1 MTYRKS
7 SKVNAKLNLER
18 VKKVAVKKAKSQKR
32 AKRKTPDLDEVIK
45 KTLLLLEKN
54 GAVGFRLEDLIEQTG
69 VSKSSLYLH
78 FGDRDGLIAVALE
91 SAFVRDIRA
100 NVDGAIAIFSKVKT
114 KKQMQQAIPTL
125 VDAALN
131 LRNDSR
137 WQRVM
142 VLSSARHRQD
152 MLKRISDSQIMFNSA
167 LEEIVRDKQQLG
179 ILRNDL
185 DAREIGVLIQAAIS
199 GRIFRDLDPKMKDA
213 NLKNWRKVL
222 ISVYESFL
230 A

>member
-1 MTYRKS
+1 MSTTGG
-7 SKVNAKLNLER
+7 
-18 VKKVAVKKAKSQKR
+18 VKKTKIKKR
-32 AKRKTPDLDEVIK
+32 AKRKTPDLHEIVE
-45 KTLLLLEKN
+45 KTIALLERD
-54 GAVGFRLEDLIEQTG
+54 GAVGFRIEDLIAQTG
-69 VSKSSLYLH
+69 ISKSSLYLH

-91 SAFVRDIRA
+91 SAFVRDVRA

-131 LRNDSR
+131 LRNDAR

-152 MLKRISDSQIMFNSA
+152 LLKRISDSQIMFNSA

-179 ILRNDL
+179 IIRNDL
-185 DAREIGVLIQAAIS
+185 DAREIGVLIQAAIF
-199 GRIFRDLDPKMKDA
+199 GRIFRDLDSKMKGA
-213 NLKNWRKVL
+213 NLENWRKVL

>member
-1 MTYRKS
+1 
-7 SKVNAKLNLER
+7 
-18 VKKVAVKKAKSQKR
+18 
-32 AKRKTPDLDEVIK
+32 
-45 KTLLLLEKN
+45 
-54 GAVGFRLEDLIEQTG
+54 
-69 VSKSSLYLH
+69 LH

-91 SAFVRDIRA
+91 SAFVRDVRA
-100 NVDGAIAIFSKVKT
+100 NVDAAIAIFSKVKT

-131 LRNDSR
+131 LRNDAR

-152 MLKRISDSQIMFNSA
+152 LSKRISDSQIMFNSA

-179 ILRNDL
+179 VIRNDL
-185 DAREIGVLIQAAIS
+185 DAREIGVLIQAAIF

-213 NLKNWRKVL
+213 NLNNWRKVL
-222 ISVYESFL
+222 ISLYEFFL

>member
-1 MTYRKS
+1 MS
-7 SKVNAKLNLER
+7 
-18 VKKVAVKKAKSQKR
+18 KKVAVKKAKSQKR

-45 KTLLLLEKN
+45 KTLFLLEKN
-54 GAVGFRLEDLIEQTG
+54 GAVGFRIEDLIEQTG
-69 VSKSSLYLH
+69 ISKSSLYLH

-91 SAFVRDIRA
+91 SAFVRDVRA
-100 NVDGAIAIFSKVKT
+100 NVDAAIAIFSKVKT

-125 VDAALN
+125 VDAALD
-131 LRNDSR
+131 LRNDAR

-152 MLKRISDSQIMFNSA
+152 LSKRISDSQIMFNSA

-179 ILRNDL
+179 VIRNDL
-185 DAREIGVLIQAAIS
+185 DAREIGILIQGAIF
-199 GRIFRDLDPKMKDA
+199 GRIFRDLDPKMTDA

-222 ISVYESFL
+222 ISLYEFFL

>member
-1 MTYRKS
+1 MSTTGG
-7 SKVNAKLNLER
+7 
-18 VKKVAVKKAKSQKR
+18 VKKTKIKKR
-32 AKRKTPDLDEVIK
+32 AKRKTPDLHEIVE
-45 KTLLLLEKN
+45 KTIALLERD
-54 GAVGFRLEDLIEQTG
+54 GAVGFRIEDLIAQTG

-91 SAFVRDIRA
+91 SAFVRDVRA
-100 NVDGAIAIFSKVKT
+100 NVDAAIAIFSKVKT

-131 LRNDSR
+131 LRNDAR

-152 MLKRISDSQIMFNSA
+152 LSKRISDSQVMFNSA

-179 ILRNDL
+179 VIRNDL
-185 DAREIGVLIQAAIS
+185 DAREIGILIQAAIF

-222 ISVYESFL
+222 ISLYEFFL

>member
-1 MTYRKS
+1 VSTTGG
-7 SKVNAKLNLER
+7 
-18 VKKVAVKKAKSQKR
+18 VKKTKIKKR
-32 AKRKTPDLDEVIK
+32 AKRKTPDLHEIVE
-45 KTLLLLEKN
+45 KTIVLLERD
-54 GAVGFRLEDLIEQTG
+54 GAVGFRIEDLIAQTG
-69 VSKSSLYLH
+69 ISKSSLYLH

-91 SAFVRDIRA
+91 SAFVRDVRA

-131 LRNDSR
+131 LRNDAR

-152 MLKRISDSQIMFNSA
+152 LLKRISDSQIMFNSA

-179 ILRNDL
+179 IIRNDL
-185 DAREIGVLIQAAIS
+185 NAREIGVLIQAAIF
-199 GRIFRDLDPKMKDA
+199 GRIFRDLDPKMKDG
-213 NLKNWRKVL
+213 NLENWRKVL
-222 ISVYESFL
+222 ISLYEFFL

>member
-1 MTYRKS
+1 MSTTGG
-7 SKVNAKLNLER
+7 
-18 VKKVAVKKAKSQKR
+18 VKKTKIKKR
-32 AKRKTPDLDEVIK
+32 AKRKTPDLHEIVE
-45 KTLLLLEKN
+45 KTIALLERD
-54 GAVGFRLEDLIEQTG
+54 GAVGFRIEDLIAQTG
-69 VSKSSLYLH
+69 ISKSSLYLH

-91 SAFVRDIRA
+91 SAFVRDVRA

-131 LRNDSR
+131 LRNDAR

-152 MLKRISDSQIMFNSA
+152 LLKRISDSQIMFNSA
-167 LEEIVRDKQQLG
+167 LEEIVRDKQRLG
-179 ILRNDL
+179 IIRNDL
-185 DAREIGVLIQAAIS
+185 DAREIGVLIQAAIF
-199 GRIFRDLDPKMKDA
+199 GRILRDLDSKMKGA
-213 NLKNWRKVL
+213 NLENWRKVL

>member
-1 MTYRKS
+1 MSTTGG
-7 SKVNAKLNLER
+7 
-18 VKKVAVKKAKSQKR
+18 VKKTKIKKR
-32 AKRKTPDLDEVIK
+32 AKRKTPDLHEIVE
-45 KTLLLLEKN
+45 KTIVLLERD
-54 GAVGFRLEDLIEQTG
+54 GAVGFRIEDLIAQTG
-69 VSKSSLYLH
+69 ISKSSLYLH

-91 SAFVRDIRA
+91 SAFARDVRV

-131 LRNDSR
+131 LRNDAR

-152 MLKRISDSQIMFNSA
+152 LLKRISDSQMMFNSA

-179 ILRNDL
+179 IIRNDL
-185 DAREIGVLIQAAIS
+185 DAREIGVLIQAAIF
-199 GRIFRDLDPKMKDA
+199 GRIFRDLDPKMKDG
-213 NLKNWRKVL
+213 NLTNWRKVL
-222 ISVYESFL
+222 ISLYEFFL

>member
-1 MTYRKS
+1 VSTTGG
-7 SKVNAKLNLER
+7 
-18 VKKVAVKKAKSQKR
+18 VKKTKIKKR
-32 AKRKTPDLDEVIK
+32 AKRKTPDLHEIVE
-45 KTLLLLEKN
+45 KTIALLERD
-54 GAVGFRLEDLIEQTG
+54 GAVGFRIEDLIAQTG
-69 VSKSSLYLH
+69 ISKSSLYLH

-91 SAFVRDIRA
+91 SAFVRDVRA
-100 NVDGAIAIFSKVKT
+100 NVDAAIAIFSKVKT

-131 LRNDSR
+131 LRNDAR

-152 MLKRISDSQIMFNSA
+152 LSKRISDSQIMFNSA

-179 ILRNDL
+179 VIRNDL
-185 DAREIGVLIQAAIS
+185 DAREIGVLIQAAIF

>member
-1 MTYRKS
+1 VSTTGG
-7 SKVNAKLNLER
+7 
-18 VKKVAVKKAKSQKR
+18 VKKTKIKKR
-32 AKRKTPDLDEVIK
+32 AKRKTPDLHEIVE
-45 KTLLLLEKN
+45 KTIALLERD
-54 GAVGFRLEDLIEQTG
+54 GAVGFRIEDLIAQTG
-69 VSKSSLYLH
+69 ISKSSLYLH

-91 SAFVRDIRA
+91 SAFVRDVRA

-131 LRNDSR
+131 LRNDAR

-152 MLKRISDSQIMFNSA
+152 LLKRISDSQIMFNSA

-179 ILRNDL
+179 IIRNDL
-185 DAREIGVLIQAAIS
+185 DAREIGVLIQAAIF
-199 GRIFRDLDPKMKDA
+199 GRIFRDLDSKMKGA
-213 NLKNWRKVL
+213 NLENWRKVL

>member
-1 MTYRKS
+1 MSTS
-7 SKVNAKLNLER
+7 GG
-18 VKKVAVKKAKSQKR
+18 VKKTKIKKR
-32 AKRKTPDLDEVIK
+32 AKRKTPDLHEIVE
-45 KTLLLLEKN
+45 KTIALLERD
-54 GAVGFRLEDLIEQTG
+54 GAVGFRIEDLIAQTG
-69 VSKSSLYLH
+69 ISKSSLYLH

-91 SAFVRDIRA
+91 SAFVRDVRA

-131 LRNDSR
+131 LRNDAR

-142 VLSSARHRQD
+142 VLSLARYRPD
-152 MLKRISDSQIMFNSA
+152 LLKRVSDSQVMINNA
-167 LEEIVRDKQQLG
+167 LEEIVRDKQKVGL
-179 ILRNDL
+179 IREDL
-185 DAREIGVLIQAAIS
+185 DAREIGILIQAAIF

-222 ISVYESFL
+222 ISLYEFFL

>member
-1 MTYRKS
+1 VSATGG
-7 SKVNAKLNLER
+7 
-18 VKKVAVKKAKSQKR
+18 VKKTKIQKR
-32 AKRKTPDLDEVIK
+32 AKRKTPDLHEIVE
-45 KTLLLLEKN
+45 KTIALLERD
-54 GAVGFRLEDLIEQTG
+54 GAVGFRIEDLIAQTG
-69 VSKSSLYLH
+69 ISKSSLYLH

-91 SAFVRDIRA
+91 SAFVRDVRA
-100 NVDGAIAIFSKVKT
+100 NVDAAIAIFSKVKT

-131 LRNDSR
+131 LRNDAR

-152 MLKRISDSQIMFNSA
+152 LSKRISDSQIMFNSA

-179 ILRNDL
+179 VIRNDL
-185 DAREIGVLIQAAIS
+185 DAREIGVLIQAAIF

-222 ISVYESFL
+222 ISLYEFFL

>member
-1 MTYRKS
+1 VSTTGG
-7 SKVNAKLNLER
+7 
-18 VKKVAVKKAKSQKR
+18 VKKTKIKKR
-32 AKRKTPDLDEVIK
+32 AKRKTPDLHEIVE
-45 KTLLLLEKN
+45 KTIALLERD
-54 GAVGFRLEDLIEQTG
+54 GAVGFRIEDLIAQTG
-69 VSKSSLYLH
+69 ISKSSLYLH

-91 SAFVRDIRA
+91 SAFVRDVRA

-131 LRNDSR
+131 LRNDAR

-152 MLKRISDSQIMFNSA
+152 LLKRISDSQIMFNSA

-179 ILRNDL
+179 IIRNDL
-185 DAREIGVLIQAAIS
+185 DAREIGVLIQAAIF
-199 GRIFRDLDPKMKDA
+199 GRIFRDLDSKMKGA
-213 NLKNWRKVL
+213 NLENWRKVL
-222 ISVYESFL
+222 ISVYETFL

>member
-1 MTYRKS
+1 MSTS
-7 SKVNAKLNLER
+7 GG
-18 VKKVAVKKAKSQKR
+18 VKKTKIKKR
-32 AKRKTPDLDEVIK
+32 AKRKTPDLHEIVE
-45 KTLLLLEKN
+45 KTIALLERD
-54 GAVGFRLEDLIEQTG
+54 GAVGFRIEDLIAQTG

-91 SAFVRDIRA
+91 SAFVRDVRA
-100 NVDGAIAIFSKVKT
+100 NVDAAIAIFSKVKT

-131 LRNDSR
+131 LRNDAR

-152 MLKRISDSQIMFNSA
+152 LSKRISDSQIMFNSA

-179 ILRNDL
+179 VIRNDL
-185 DAREIGVLIQAAIS
+185 DAREIGVLIQAAIF

>member
-1 MTYRKS
+1 MSTTGG
-7 SKVNAKLNLER
+7 
-18 VKKVAVKKAKSQKR
+18 VKKTKIKKR
-32 AKRKTPDLDEVIK
+32 AKRKTPDLHEIVE
-45 KTLLLLEKN
+45 KTIALLERD
-54 GAVGFRLEDLIEQTG
+54 GAVGFRIEDLIAQTG
-69 VSKSSLYLH
+69 ISKSSLYLH

-91 SAFVRDIRA
+91 SAFVRDVRA
-100 NVDGAIAIFSKVKT
+100 NVDAAIAIFSKVKT
-114 KKQMQQAIPTL
+114 KKQLQQAIPTL

-131 LRNDSR
+131 LRNDAR

-152 MLKRISDSQIMFNSA
+152 LSKRISDSQIMFNSA

-179 ILRNDL
+179 VIRNDL
-185 DAREIGVLIQAAIS
+185 DAREIGVLIQAAIF

-222 ISVYESFL
+222 ISLYEFFL

>member
-1 MTYRKS
+1 MSTTGG
-7 SKVNAKLNLER
+7 
-18 VKKVAVKKAKSQKR
+18 VKKTKIKKR
-32 AKRKTPDLDEVIK
+32 AKRKTPDLHEIVE
-45 KTLLLLEKN
+45 KTIVLLERD
-54 GAVGFRLEDLIEQTG
+54 GAVGFRIEDLIAQTG
-69 VSKSSLYLH
+69 ISKSSLYLH

-91 SAFVRDIRA
+91 SAFVRDVRA

-131 LRNDSR
+131 LRNDAR

-152 MLKRISDSQIMFNSA
+152 LLKRISDSQIMFNSA

-179 ILRNDL
+179 IIRNDL
-185 DAREIGVLIQAAIS
+185 NAREIGVLIQAAIF
-199 GRIFRDLDPKMKDA
+199 GRIFRDLDPKMKDG
-213 NLKNWRKVL
+213 NLENWRKVL
-222 ISVYESFL
+222 ISLHEFFL

>member
-1 MTYRKS
+1 MSTS
-7 SKVNAKLNLER
+7 GG
-18 VKKVAVKKAKSQKR
+18 VKKTKIKKR
-32 AKRKTPDLDEVIK
+32 AKRKTPDLHEIVE
-45 KTLLLLEKN
+45 KTIALLERD
-54 GAVGFRLEDLIEQTG
+54 GAVGFRIEDLIAQTG
-69 VSKSSLYLH
+69 ISKSSLYLH

-91 SAFVRDIRA
+91 SAFVRDVRA
-100 NVDGAIAIFSKVKT
+100 NVNAAIAIFSKVKT

-131 LRNDSR
+131 LRNDAR

-152 MLKRISDSQIMFNSA
+152 LSKRISDSQIMFNSA

-179 ILRNDL
+179 VIRNDL
-185 DAREIGVLIQAAIS
+185 DAREIGVLIQAAIF

-222 ISVYESFL
+222 ISLYEFFL

>member
-1 MTYRKS
+1 MSTTGG
-7 SKVNAKLNLER
+7 
-18 VKKVAVKKAKSQKR
+18 VKKTKIKKR
-32 AKRKTPDLDEVIK
+32 AKRKTPDLHEIVE
-45 KTLLLLEKN
+45 KTIALLERD
-54 GAVGFRLEDLIEQTG
+54 GAVGFRIEDLIAQTG

-91 SAFVRDIRA
+91 SAFVRDVRA
-100 NVDGAIAIFSKVKT
+100 NVDAAIAIFSKVKT

-131 LRNDSR
+131 LRNDAR

-152 MLKRISDSQIMFNSA
+152 LSKRISDSQIMFNSA

-179 ILRNDL
+179 VIRNDL
-185 DAREIGVLIQAAIS
+185 DAREIGILIQAAIF

-222 ISVYESFL
+222 ISLYEFFL

>member
-1 MTYRKS
+1 MSTTGG
-7 SKVNAKLNLER
+7 
-18 VKKVAVKKAKSQKR
+18 VKKTKIKKR
-32 AKRKTPDLDEVIK
+32 AKRKTPDLHEIVE
-45 KTLLLLEKN
+45 KTIVLLERD
-54 GAVGFRLEDLIEQTG
+54 GAVGFRIEDLIAQTG
-69 VSKSSLYLH
+69 ISKSSLYLH

-91 SAFVRDIRA
+91 SAFARDVRA

-131 LRNDSR
+131 LRNDAR

-152 MLKRISDSQIMFNSA
+152 LLKRISDSQMMFNSA

-179 ILRNDL
+179 IIRNDL
-185 DAREIGVLIQAAIS
+185 DAREIGVLIQAAIF
-199 GRIFRDLDPKMKDA
+199 GRIFRDLDPKMKDG
-213 NLKNWRKVL
+213 NLTNWRKVL
-222 ISVYESFL
+222 ISLYEFFL

>member
-1 MTYRKS
+1 VSTS
-7 SKVNAKLNLER
+7 GG
-18 VKKVAVKKAKSQKR
+18 VKKTKIKKR
-32 AKRKTPDLDEVIK
+32 AKRKTPDLHEIVE
-45 KTLLLLEKN
+45 KTIALLERD
-54 GAVGFRLEDLIEQTG
+54 GAVGFRIEDLIAQTG
-69 VSKSSLYLH
+69 ISKSSLYLH

-91 SAFVRDIRA
+91 SAFVRDVRA
-100 NVDGAIAIFSKVKT
+100 NVDAAIAIFSKVKT

-131 LRNDSR
+131 LRNDAR

-152 MLKRISDSQIMFNSA
+152 LSKRISDSQIMFNSA
-167 LEEIVRDKQQLG
+167 LEEIVRDKKQLG
-179 ILRNDL
+179 VIRNDL
-185 DAREIGVLIQAAIS
+185 DAREIGILIQAAIF

-213 NLKNWRKVL
+213 NLKKWRKVL
-222 ISVYESFL
+222 ISLYEFFL

>member
-1 MTYRKS
+1 MSTTGG
-7 SKVNAKLNLER
+7 
-18 VKKVAVKKAKSQKR
+18 VKKTKIKKR
-32 AKRKTPDLDEVIK
+32 AKRKTPDLHEIVE
-45 KTLLLLEKN
+45 KTIVLLERD
-54 GAVGFRLEDLIEQTG
+54 GAVGFRIEDLIAQTG
-69 VSKSSLYLH
+69 ISKSSLYLH

-91 SAFVRDIRA
+91 SAFVRDVRA
-100 NVDGAIAIFSKVKT
+100 NLDGAIAIFSKVKT
-114 KKQMQQAIPTL
+114 KKQLQQAIPIL

-131 LRNDSR
+131 LRNDAR

-152 MLKRISDSQIMFNSA
+152 LLKRISDSQTMFNSA

-179 ILRNDL
+179 IIRNDL
-185 DAREIGVLIQAAIS
+185 DAREIGVLIQAAIF

-222 ISVYESFL
+222 ISLYEFFL
-230 A
+230 V

>member
-1 MTYRKS
+1 MSTTGG
-7 SKVNAKLNLER
+7 
-18 VKKVAVKKAKSQKR
+18 VKKTKIKKR
-32 AKRKTPDLDEVIK
+32 AKRKTPDLHEIVE
-45 KTLLLLEKN
+45 KTIALLERD
-54 GAVGFRLEDLIEQTG
+54 GAVGFRIEDLIAQTG
-69 VSKSSLYLH
+69 ISKSSLYLH

-91 SAFVRDIRA
+91 SAFVRDVRA
-100 NVDGAIAIFSKVKT
+100 NVDAAIAIFSKVKT

-131 LRNDSR
+131 LRNDAR

-152 MLKRISDSQIMFNSA
+152 LSKRISDSQIMFNSA

-179 ILRNDL
+179 VIRNDL
-185 DAREIGVLIQAAIS
+185 DAREIGVLIQAAIF

-222 ISVYESFL
+222 VSLYEFFL

>member
-1 MTYRKS
+1 MSTTGG
-7 SKVNAKLNLER
+7 
-18 VKKVAVKKAKSQKR
+18 VKKTKIKKR
-32 AKRKTPDLDEVIK
+32 AKRKTPDLHEIVE
-45 KTLLLLEKN
+45 KTIVLLERD
-54 GAVGFRLEDLIEQTG
+54 GAVGFRIEDLIAQTG
-69 VSKSSLYLH
+69 ISKSSLYLH

-91 SAFVRDIRA
+91 SAFARDVRV

-131 LRNDSR
+131 LRNDAR

-152 MLKRISDSQIMFNSA
+152 LLKRISDSQIMFNSA

-179 ILRNDL
+179 IIRNDL
-185 DAREIGVLIQAAIS
+185 DAREIGVLIQAAIF
-199 GRIFRDLDPKMKDA
+199 GRIFRDLDPKMKDG
-213 NLKNWRKVL
+213 NLTNWRKVL
-222 ISVYESFL
+222 ISLYEFFL

>member
-1 MTYRKS
+1 MSTTGG
-7 SKVNAKLNLER
+7 
-18 VKKVAVKKAKSQKR
+18 VKKTKIKKR
-32 AKRKTPDLDEVIK
+32 AKRKTPDLHEIVE
-45 KTLLLLEKN
+45 KTIALLERD
-54 GAVGFRLEDLIEQTG
+54 GAVGFRIEDLIAQTG
-69 VSKSSLYLH
+69 ISKSSLYLH

-91 SAFVRDIRA
+91 SAFVRDVRA

-131 LRNDSR
+131 LRNDAR

-152 MLKRISDSQIMFNSA
+152 LLKRISDSQIMFNSA

-179 ILRNDL
+179 IIRNDL
-185 DAREIGVLIQAAIS
+185 DAREIGVLIQAAIF
-199 GRIFRDLDPKMKDA
+199 GRIFRDLDSKMKGA
-213 NLKNWRKVL
+213 NLENWRKVL
-222 ISVYESFL
+222 ISVYETFL

>member
-1 MTYRKS
+1 MSTTGG
-7 SKVNAKLNLER
+7 
-18 VKKVAVKKAKSQKR
+18 VKKTKIKKR
-32 AKRKTPDLDEVIK
+32 AKRKTPDLHEIVE
-45 KTLLLLEKN
+45 KTIVLLERD
-54 GAVGFRLEDLIEQTG
+54 GAVGFRIEDLIAQTG
-69 VSKSSLYLH
+69 ISKSSLYLH

-91 SAFVRDIRA
+91 SAFVRDVRA

-131 LRNDSR
+131 LRNDAR

-152 MLKRISDSQIMFNSA
+152 LLKRISGSQIMFNSA

-179 ILRNDL
+179 IIRNDL
-185 DAREIGVLIQAAIS
+185 NAREIGVLIQAAIF

-213 NLKNWRKVL
+213 NLENWRKVL
-222 ISVYESFL
+222 ISLYEFFL

>member
-1 MTYRKS
+1 MSTTGG
-7 SKVNAKLNLER
+7 
-18 VKKVAVKKAKSQKR
+18 VKKTKIKKR
-32 AKRKTPDLDEVIK
+32 AKRKTPDLHEIVE
-45 KTLLLLEKN
+45 KTIALLERD
-54 GAVGFRLEDLIEQTG
+54 GAVGFRIEDLIAQTG
-69 VSKSSLYLH
+69 ISKSSLYLH

-91 SAFVRDIRA
+91 SAFVRDVRA

-131 LRNDSR
+131 LRNDAR

-152 MLKRISDSQIMFNSA
+152 LLKRISDSQIMFNSA

-179 ILRNDL
+179 IIRNDL
-185 DAREIGVLIQAAIS
+185 DAREIGVLIQAAIF
-199 GRIFRDLDPKMKDA
+199 GRIFRDLDPKMKGA

>member
-1 MTYRKS
+1 MSTTGG
-7 SKVNAKLNLER
+7 
-18 VKKVAVKKAKSQKR
+18 VKKTKIKKR
-32 AKRKTPDLDEVIK
+32 AKRKTPDLHEIVE
-45 KTLLLLEKN
+45 KTIALLERD
-54 GAVGFRLEDLIEQTG
+54 GAVGFRIEDLIAQTG

-91 SAFVRDIRA
+91 SAFVRDVRA
-100 NVDGAIAIFSKVKT
+100 NVDAAIAIFSKVKT

-131 LRNDSR
+131 LRNDAR

-152 MLKRISDSQIMFNSA
+152 LSKRISDSQIMFNSA

-179 ILRNDL
+179 VIRNDL
-185 DAREIGVLIQAAIS
+185 DAREIGVLIQAAIF

-222 ISVYESFL
+222 ISLYEFFL

>member
-1 MTYRKS
+1 
-7 SKVNAKLNLER
+7 
-18 VKKVAVKKAKSQKR
+18 
-32 AKRKTPDLDEVIK
+32 
-45 KTLLLLEKN
+45 
-54 GAVGFRLEDLIEQTG
+54 
-69 VSKSSLYLH
+69 LH
-78 FGDRDGLIAVALE
+78 FGDRDGLIAAALE
-91 SAFVRDIRA
+91 SAFSQIIRE
-100 NVDGAIAIFSKVKT
+100 NVDAAIAIFSKVET
-114 KKQMQQAIPTL
+114 QKQIRQAIPTL

-131 LRNDSR
+131 LRNDAR

-152 MLKRISDSQIMFNSA
+152 LSKRISDSQIMFNSA

-179 ILRNDL
+179 VIRNDL
-185 DAREIGVLIQAAIS
+185 DAREIGVLIQAAIF

-222 ISVYESFL
+222 ISLYEFFL

>member
-1 MTYRKS
+1 MSTTGG
-7 SKVNAKLNLER
+7 
-18 VKKVAVKKAKSQKR
+18 VKKTKIKKR
-32 AKRKTPDLDEVIK
+32 AKRKTPDLHEIVE
-45 KTLLLLEKN
+45 KTIALLERD
-54 GAVGFRLEDLIEQTG
+54 GAVGFRIEDLIAQTG
-69 VSKSSLYLH
+69 ISKSSLYLH

-91 SAFVRDIRA
+91 SAFVRDVRA

-131 LRNDSR
+131 LRNDAR

-152 MLKRISDSQIMFNSA
+152 LLKRISDSQIMFNSA

-179 ILRNDL
+179 IIRNDL
-185 DAREIGVLIQAAIS
+185 DAREIGVLIQAAIF

>member
-1 MTYRKS
+1 VSTTGG
-7 SKVNAKLNLER
+7 
-18 VKKVAVKKAKSQKR
+18 VKKTKIKKR
-32 AKRKTPDLDEVIK
+32 AKRKTPDLHEIVE
-45 KTLLLLEKN
+45 KTIALLERD
-54 GAVGFRLEDLIEQTG
+54 GAVGFRIEDLIAQTG
-69 VSKSSLYLH
+69 ISKSSLYLH

-91 SAFVRDIRA
+91 SAFVRDVRA
-100 NVDGAIAIFSKVKT
+100 NVDAAIAIFSKVKT

-131 LRNDSR
+131 LRNDAR

-152 MLKRISDSQIMFNSA
+152 LSKRISDSQIMFNSA

-179 ILRNDL
+179 VIRNDL
-185 DAREIGVLIQAAIS
+185 DAREIGVLIQAAIF

-222 ISVYESFL
+222 ISLYEFFL

>member
-1 MTYRKS
+1 VSTTGG
-7 SKVNAKLNLER
+7 
-18 VKKVAVKKAKSQKR
+18 VKKTKIKKR
-32 AKRKTPDLDEVIK
+32 AKRKTPDLHEIVE
-45 KTLLLLEKN
+45 KTIALLERD
-54 GAVGFRLEDLIEQTG
+54 GAVGFRIEDLIAQTG
-69 VSKSSLYLH
+69 ISKSSLYLH

-91 SAFVRDIRA
+91 SAFVRDVRA
-100 NVDGAIAIFSKVKT
+100 NVDAAIAIFSKVKT

-131 LRNDSR
+131 LRNDAR

-152 MLKRISDSQIMFNSA
+152 LSKRISDSQIMFNSA

-179 ILRNDL
+179 VIRNDL
-185 DAREIGVLIQAAIS
+185 DAREIGVLIQAAIF

-213 NLKNWRKVL
+213 NLENWRKVL
-222 ISVYESFL
+222 ITVYEIFL
-230 A
+230 T

>member
-1 MTYRKS
+1 
-7 SKVNAKLNLER
+7 VAKTVG
-18 VKKVAVKKAKSQKR
+18 VKKTTTQKR
-32 AKRKTPDLDEVIK
+32 AKRKTPDLHEIVE
-45 KTLLLLEKN
+45 KTIALLERD
-54 GAVGFRLEDLIEQTG
+54 GAVGFRIEDLIAQTG
-69 VSKSSLYLH
+69 ISKSSLYLH

-91 SAFVRDIRA
+91 SAFVRDVRA
-100 NVDGAIAIFSKVKT
+100 NVDAAIAIFSKVKT

-131 LRNDSR
+131 LRNDAR

-152 MLKRISDSQIMFNSA
+152 LSKRISDSQIMFNSA

-179 ILRNDL
+179 VIRNDL
-185 DAREIGVLIQAAIS
+185 DAREIGVLIQAAIF

-222 ISVYESFL
+222 ISLYEFFL

>member
-1 MTYRKS
+1 MSTTGG
-7 SKVNAKLNLER
+7 
-18 VKKVAVKKAKSQKR
+18 VKKTKIKKR
-32 AKRKTPDLDEVIK
+32 AKRKTPDLHEIVE
-45 KTLLLLEKN
+45 KTIALLERD
-54 GAVGFRLEDLIEQTG
+54 GAVGFRIEDLIAQTG
-69 VSKSSLYLH
+69 ISKSSLYLH

-91 SAFVRDIRA
+91 SAFVRDVRA
-100 NVDGAIAIFSKVKT
+100 NVDAAIAIFSKVKT

-131 LRNDSR
+131 LRNDAR

-152 MLKRISDSQIMFNSA
+152 LSKRISDSQIMFNSA

-179 ILRNDL
+179 IIRNDL
-185 DAREIGVLIQAAIS
+185 DAREIGVLIQAAIF

-222 ISVYESFL
+222 ISLYEFFL